1 MIRQSRY
8 VAGMPKKT
16 APIPL
21 WLAAHEAAHVVARI
35 QLTAAWHGSGLER
48 PGCMQEVRVW
58 VEPDGTPRGN
68 CEWGYADVISWPYQ
82 AISWAAGPIAEARVR
97 DADPKTVLASSPDY
111 PMLMH
116 YAKRGFADPDEAFR
130 EGSRIVEKCWADIE
144 KLAAYLQTKRKAT
157 FAEVSKLL
165 DLPNGRCIY
174 TERTPPSK
182 ERVRWRPT
190 PLSG

>member
-1 MIRQSRY
+1 
-8 VAGMPKKT
+8 MPKKT

-48 PGCMQEVRVW
+48 PGCMEEVRVW
-58 VEPDGTPRGN
+58 IEPDGTPRGN

-97 DADPKTVLASSPDY
+97 ESDPRECLLESPDY
-111 PMLMH
+111 PMLAH
-116 YAKRGFADPDEAFR
+116 YAQRGFADRDEAFH
-130 EGSRIVEKCWADIE
+130 EGSRIVEKCWPDIE
-144 KLAAYLQTKRKAT
+144 KLAAQLQQNRKAT
-157 FAEVSKLL
+157 FADVSKLL

-174 TERTPPSK
+174 TKRSRPNTDPERRPATRQPS
-182 ERVRWRPT
+182 
-190 PLSG
+190 G